1 MLKSLLQ
8 RAREARSEL
17 GDGEGL
23 EEGFTL
29 IELMVVLLI
38 IAILLAIAIPTF
50 LGVTN
55 SASDR
60 ASQSNLTNALTESKA
75 IYQNNSSYIDP
86 ATNNPILTTAAFTT
100 SAPEFKW
107 VQGASGAGG
116 GCDASKGNNCM
127 SMQIVDVG
135 AAVDAQGLVLATFSP
150 KDSTC
155 WYAVD
160 LEAAPVSFT
169 DTSYTGGT
177 AGLAFVTT
185 GQAPTVNG
193 AAAANAGVYYA
204 KKVPSSGNPVNA
216 SNCNA
221 NWADTQA
228 AFQWGSSYANAPSN

>member
-1 MLKSLLQ
+1 MLQSLLQ

-60 ASQSNLTNALTESKA
+60 ASQSNLTNALTEAKA
-75 IYQNNSSYIDP
+75 IYQNNSNYIDP
-86 ATNNPILTTAAFTT
+86 TTNNPIAVTAAFKT
-100 SAPEFKW
+100 SAPEFNW

-116 GCDASKGNNCM
+116 GCAASNGNNCM
-127 SMQIVDVG
+127 SVQIIDVG
-135 AAVDAQGLVLATFSP
+135 AVVDAQGLVFATFSQ

-160 LEAAPVSFT
+160 LEAAPVSVT
-169 DTSYTGGT
+169 DTNYSGGT
-177 AGLAFVTT
+177 AGVPFVTT
-185 GQAPTVNG
+185 GVAPTVNG

-204 KKVPSSGNPVNA
+204 KKTAGVSA
-216 SNCNA
+216 TNCNA
-221 NWADTQA
+221 NWAATQA
-228 AFQWGSSYANAPSN
+228 AFKWGSSYASAPAN